1 MVEKQHLFLTLVSKL
16 ITWADTQGYQLTGGE
31 LYRTP
36 EQAALNA
43 QHGIGI
49 TKSLHTQRLAID
61 LNIFINGTYQADSE
75 AYRPLGEFW
84 KTLHP
89 LARWGGDF
97 SKPDGN
103 HVSLE
108 HEGIR

>member
-1 MVEKQHLFLTLVSKL
+1 MVDKQHLFLVCVAKL

-43 QHGIGI
+43 KKGTGIVN
-49 TKSLHTQRLAID
+49 SNHTSRLAID
-61 LNIFINGTYQADSE
+61 LNLFINGQLQTDPN
-75 AYRPLGEFW
+75 AYRPLGTYW
-84 KTLHP
+84 KSLDP
-89 LARWGGDF
+89 LACHGLDF
-97 SKPDGN
+97 ASKDAV
-103 HVSLE
+103 HFSLE